1 MGISVSTIDFHV
13 TSECNQECPYCW
25 GPQGFEE
32 PVDTA
37 AARTIVERVAE
48 LGIRRIVYT
57 GGDPLLRPDIGQLID
72 LAKTL
77 GLEVALSTT
86 GDELKRDFLD
96 SHAGSIDLISLPID
110 GPTEEVSSRT
120 KKEGHVTAVLKA
132 LGLLADFPN
141 IDVKM
146 ATPVTRKNLE
156 AVPEIVAL
164 LEARRKTIP
173 NRFFYNVFQAFP
185 RAMGET
191 DWEDLLVTADEFKRL
206 KNEVSAMNPSF
217 HINWLDHTTLD
228 RLYVMIFPN
237 GTLTVP
243 SGPDFLNYGP
253 FLEVDD
259 LGELLSRTDFDAP
272 KHRRHSKGWSKSS
285 P

>member
-1 MGISVSTIDFHV
+1 MVSVSTIDFHV

-25 GPQGFEE
+25 GPQGFED

-37 AARTIVERVAE
+37 TARAIVGRVAE
-48 LGIRRIVYT
+48 LGIKRIVYT
-57 GGDPLLRPDIGQLID
+57 GGDPLLRSDIGQLID
-72 LAKTL
+72 LAKSL

-96 SHAGSIDLISLPID
+96 RHAGSVDLISLPID

-120 KKEGHVTAVLKA
+120 KKEGHLDAVLGA
-132 LGLLADFPN
+132 LVLLGDFPS

-146 ATPVTRKNLE
+146 ATPVTRMNLE
-156 AVPEIVAL
+156 AVPEIVRL
-164 LEARRKTIP
+164 LEDRRRSMP
-173 NRFFYNVFQAFP
+173 NRIFYNVFQAFP
-185 RAMGET
+185 RAMGDTE
-191 DWEDLLVTADEFKRL
+191 WGDLLVTADEFERL
-206 KNEVSAMNPSF
+206 KKEVSAMNPSF
-217 HINWLDHTTLD
+217 RINWLDHTTLD
-228 RLYVMIFPN
+228 RLYVMIFPD

-253 FLEVDD
+253 FLEVED
-259 LGELLSRTDFDAP
+259 LGKLLSRTDFDAP
-272 KHRRHSKGWSKSS
+272 KHRRHSKGWSKTI